1 MKCYNCAKDNV
12 PNTTY
17 CSECGTQ
24 LRGGK
29 IDYNDE
35 NKKYFIQ
42 TLILFL
48 CVLLTL
54 TTAFVS
60 HFSLLIHEYI
70 FSGLLL
76 LTTIVFAILD
86 FRNFVKIFRFS
97 FHFNPVIKIVIVAP
111 LLAILVIYLARFL
124 NVAIGK
130 EDSSYYEEFRKFSN
144 KPYFYGILF
153 VSILPG
159 FIEELLFRGILFNHL
174 LKLTS
179 PKSTIVITC
188 ILFSFLH
195 FSFFSILWL
204 AAIGLFLGYLRF
216 RYRTIWYSIFFHTLY
231 NGSVFFLEMYI

>member
-1 MKCYNCAKDNV
+1 MKCYNCGKDNV
-12 PNTTY
+12 PNITY

-24 LRGGK
+24 LRGEK

-42 TLILFL
+42 TLVLFL
-48 CVLLTL
+48 CVLIVIV
-54 TTAFVS
+54 TAIVS
-60 HFSLLIHEYI
+60 HFSFLIHEYI
-70 FSGLLL
+70 FSGLLIL
-76 LTTIVFAILD
+76 ITLVFAFLD

-97 FHFNPVIKIVIVAP
+97 FHFNPVIKIILGAP

-130 EDSSYYEEFRKFSN
+130 EDASYYEEFRKFSN
-144 KPYFYGILF
+144 NPYFYGILF
-153 VSILPG
+153 VSIIPG
-159 FIEELLFRGILFNHL
+159 FIEKLLFRGILFNHL

-179 PKSTIVITC
+179 PKSTIVISC

-204 AAIGLFLGYLRF
+204 ATIGLFLGYLRF
-216 RYRTIWYSIFFHTLY
+216 RYRTIWYSIFFHALY